1 MENDEYLISI
11 NDSDQENV
19 ELIRPNIFKSIKR
32 YLNGST
38 EFQRKLSNQ
47 IFFNKKINA
56 VWLIAL
62 IFFSNILLFGLIVNL
77 NESKI
82 IVIIAILLNLI
93 YAVTLS
99 LFKQTKIRDLDSF
112 QVCIHFITKI
122 YFYIYKIFCVKGTFG
137 SICTNFSYNCK

>member
-19 ELIRPNIFKSIKR
+19 ELIRPNIFKLIKR

-38 EFQRKLSNQ
+38 EFQRKLSNKM
-47 IFFNKKINA
+47 FFNRKINA
-56 VWLIAL
+56 VWLIVL

-99 LFKQTKIRDLDSF
+99 LFKQAKIRDLDSF
-112 QVCIHFITKI
+112 QVCIHFIKKFISTLIK
-122 YFYIYKIFCVKGTFG
+122 YFV
-137 SICTNFSYNCK
+137 